1 MKRGFIPVLLSIAL
15 VSLFPVDWAVA
26 QGSGDPVGV
35 MVSVP
40 SDFITVG
47 DEFALTL
54 TVTGGEMPPCISAAP
69 QPADVVL
76 VIDVSGSMNDYDKLD
91 AAKQAALTFID
102 QLYST
107 IDQVA
112 IVGFS
117 NYAFI
122 VQDLTSNMEQA
133 RTAVDELET
142 LSGTDIAGGLQ
153 EAVRVL
159 TGSSRR
165 SSAKGVVVLLSDGQS
180 GRSEAL
186 LASEEAQE
194 LDITIYTISLGSDAD
209 RQLMEDIATGSY
221 NHYHSPT
228 TAQLNQVYEL
238 IQTQIAYVRAEGIVL
253 EAGINTEAVEL
264 IPDSVSVAEA
274 VVGDQ
279 VRWQIGELS
288 PGEEQM
294 LSFRLRVLESG
305 IHPVFVDL
313 GGQYEVCDQSYEL
326 SSDTPS
332 ITSQPAPT
340 PTPTPSPT
348 PTLIPPCTTDPLGD
362 ECLETLFFLGELTWP
377 CREWRLPWWVCL
389 LLLLLLLLSLL
400 LWWLWQRIERQRR
413 SWAPSSYSSPP
424 QSGVNRSAWPSLPT
438 YERPAPI
445 PVVESPVDHRFSS
458 TLVIGLGDLGK
469 RSLEALEE
477 TLTQTY
483 GEVPEKIHLLSI
495 DFTEEEER
503 AWTSIAIPLHEG
515 DISKWLERDSSDLP
529 GWIPS
534 NMVSDL
540 REWANTSSFGEES
553 PLIERM
559 LGRLAILM
567 HRRELEARIGN
578 GVEKLAGEN
587 ASIFL
592 VGSLAEGYASGALFD
607 VGYLVRQQLKDPQV
621 MNCSLQSLVFLPE
634 AHIEAYVSIQG
645 RSNLQRVAAGAWREL
660 DRFQMVFEHAYPV
673 ECLDQRTEYE
683 GKLFDRCYLLSPD
696 RSDGIS
702 LTDQPIV
709 NTICPAIA
717 DVIITF
723 SDSAF
728 RPTWEEIARAV
739 TNQVGRW
746 QVERGEVLYSS
757 LGSFAHILPV
767 EDLMQSL
774 ALQMA
779 DDVVE
784 LQLGGGLGNPEQV
797 ATRMLSQPES
807 PTGMFTTEL
816 MHDLSQCATLPDEQ
830 ILDHLSNLGVEAY
843 SILAAGQDE
852 EMRQSYLETLHNLV
866 VGGVWDSVKTSTEAR
881 AAEYGPDTRRLIK
894 DVDRATDYVDELARH
909 MAACSE
915 DQAHIF
921 QRVLIENM
929 LVTLNANCQHDEG
942 GLLAGLDLSHAL
954 LSILTR
960 YHQVVK
966 TMRDKRTR
974 ELNQVK
980 DEARDLRDLLE
991 QMARDSQA
999 RHPSFWKA
1007 LLVGVGSSAVAVL
1020 GLGLAT
1026 LAAPALF
1033 APLGG
1038 AALLAAGAG
1047 AWGSWHMLSRKPA
1060 LIQRQEEY
1068 LVTAQEMLALEIECG
1083 LYDAWTQIVDRW
1095 IEITRSVSAP
1105 LESWKSTW
1113 RSPEL
1118 QNTLLARE
1126 KQIAAK
1132 REARQ
1137 AIAVRHYLEDERIR
1151 RTLYEEYVAPR
1162 VQEDEQN
1169 RFLWAFERSEDDQV
1183 SWTLEVVGSCS
1194 RSLKLLEG
1202 EEAAEALLDIGSAY
1216 ASELRSL
1223 TIADVL
1229 AENYSS
1235 STVAEE
1241 IGSASAPFIKFA
1253 ANKQSLS
1260 ESHRFVAAISESQRK
1275 YFKEIVKALRQP
1287 AAQSHSQQLAPLMHP
1302 HRCITLASLDLL
1314 RTAGLPSWNQARRS
1328 YGNLRRRERA
1338 ALHVF
1343 PAEQN
1348 AALYEG
1354 LLSNIDRATQVLSP
1368 QVVLTLEDEQ
1378 RGRAFWMAYALGW
1391 VRQRATDDGG
1401 MSTLRHMA
1409 LVVPGTEPIRLT
1421 DSTKEKPS
1429 LWQAAVSFVLG
1440 ESGGDV
1446 QPIESAVEALK
1457 PSDRQER
1464 RARESRLIQ
1473 ALDEAREM
1481 QRHASLMTREMGLI
1495 MHLVVEDVLRQWLD
1509 EEGFLEV

>member
-1 MKRGFIPVLLSIAL
+1 
-15 VSLFPVDWAVA
+15 
-26 QGSGDPVGV
+26 
-35 MVSVP
+35 MV
-40 SDFITVG
+40 VG
-47 DEFALTL
+47 DDFALTL
-54 TVTGGEMPPCISAAP
+54 SVTGGEMPACTSTTP

-76 VIDVSGSMNDYDKLD
+76 VIDVSSSMIDDEKLE
-91 AAKQAALTFID
+91 AAKRAAWTFID
-102 QLYST
+102 QLDST

-117 NYAFI
+117 NYAFT
-122 VQDLTSNMEQA
+122 VQDLTSNKEQA
-133 RTAVDELET
+133 RTAVDELEA
-142 LSGTDIAGGLQ
+142 LSGTDIAGGVR

-165 SSAKGVVVLLSDGQS
+165 SLAKGVVVLLSDGQS

-194 LDITIYTISLGSDAD
+194 VDITIYSVSLGNDAD
-209 RQLMEDIATGSY
+209 RQLMEDIATSSY
-221 NHYHSPT
+221 NYYHSPT
-228 TAQLNQVYEL
+228 TAQLSQIYEL
-238 IQTQIAYVRAEGIVL
+238 IQTQIAYVRAEEIVL
-253 EAGINTEAVEL
+253 EAAINTGAVEL

-279 VRWQIGELS
+279 VRWQTGELS
-288 PGEEQM
+288 PGEERM

-305 IHPVFVDL
+305 IHPLFIDL
-313 GGQYEVCDQSYEL
+313 GGQYEVCDQSYKL
-326 SSDTPS
+326 SSDIPS

-348 PTLIPPCTTDPLGD
+348 PTPIPPCTTDPLGD
-362 ECLETLFFLGELTWP
+362 ECVETLFLLGELTWP
-377 CREWRLPWWVCL
+377 CREWGLPWWVCL

-400 LWWLWQRIERQRR
+400 LWWLWQRMERQRQ
-413 SWAPSSYSSPP
+413 SWAPSSFSPP
-424 QSGVNRSAWPSLPT
+424 PPSGVNHSAWPSLPM

-445 PVVESPVDHRFSS
+445 PVIESPVDHRFSS
-458 TLVIGLGDLGK
+458 TLVIGLGDLGQ

-483 GEVPEKIHLLSI
+483 EEVPENIHLLSI
-495 DFTEEEER
+495 EFTEAEEEQ

-515 DISKWLERDSSDLP
+515 DVSKWLKRDPSDLP
-529 GWIPS
+529 DWIPS
-534 NMVSDL
+534 DMVSDL
-540 REWANTSSFGEES
+540 REWANNPSSGEES
-553 PLIERM
+553 RLIERM

-567 HRRELEARIGN
+567 HRHELEARTRN
-578 GVEKLAGEN
+578 RVERLAGEN
-587 ASIFL
+587 TSIFL

-607 VGYLVRQQLKDPQV
+607 VGYLVRQQLKDLQV
-621 MNCSLQSLVFLPE
+621 RNCSLQSLVFLPE
-634 AHIEAYVSIQG
+634 AHIEAYASIQG
-645 RSNLQRVAAGAWREL
+645 RSNLQRVTTGTWREL
-660 DRFQMVFEHAYPV
+660 DRFQLVFEHAYPV
-673 ECLDQRTEYE
+673 EYLDQRTEYE

-696 RSDGIS
+696 RSDGTS
-702 LTDQPIV
+702 LTNQPIV

-717 DVIITF
+717 DMIMTF

-728 RPTWEEIARAV
+728 RTAWEEKARAV

-746 QVERGEVLYSS
+746 QLERGEVLYSS
-757 LGSFAHILPV
+757 LGSFAYILPV

-807 PTGMFTTEL
+807 PTGVFTTEL

-866 VGGVWDSVKTSTEAR
+866 AGGVWDSVKTSTEER

-894 DVDRATDYVDELARH
+894 DVDRATDCLDELARH

-915 DQAHIF
+915 AQAHIF
-921 QRVLIENM
+921 QRVLVETM
-929 LVTLNANCQHDEG
+929 LVILNANCQDDEG

-960 YHQVVK
+960 YHQMVK

-974 ELNQVK
+974 EIEQVRG
-980 DEARDLRDLLE
+980 EAQDLRELLE
-991 QMARDSQA
+991 QRARDSEA

-1033 APLGG
+1033 VPLGG

-1060 LIQRQEEY
+1060 LVQRQEEY
-1068 LVTAQEMLALEIECG
+1068 LATAQEMLALEIECS
-1083 LYDAWTQIVDRW
+1083 LYDAWVQIVDRW
-1095 IEITRSVSAP
+1095 IEITRSTSAP
-1105 LESWKSTW
+1105 LENWKSTW
-1113 RSPEL
+1113 RSSKL
-1118 QNTLLARE
+1118 QNTLLEEE
-1126 KQIAAK
+1126 KQLAAK

-1137 AIAVRHYLEDERIR
+1137 AIAVRRYLEDERIR
-1151 RTLYEEYVAPR
+1151 RALYEEYVAPR

-1169 RFLWAFERSEDDQV
+1169 RFLWAFEQSEDGQV
-1183 SWTLEVVGSCS
+1183 SWTLEVIGSCS
-1194 RSLKLLEG
+1194 RSLGLLDV
-1202 EEAAEALLDIGSAY
+1202 EEAAEVLLDIGSAY

-1235 STVAEE
+1235 SAVAEE
-1241 IGSASAPFIKFA
+1241 IGSASAPFIRFA

-1260 ESHRFVAAISESQRK
+1260 EAHRFVAAISESQRM
-1275 YFKEIVKALRQP
+1275 YFNEIVKALRQP

-1328 YGNLRRRERA
+1328 YGSLRRRERA

-1354 LLSNIDRATQVLSP
+1354 LLSNIGRAMQVLAP
-1368 QVVLTLEDEQ
+1368 QVVLTLEDE
-1378 RGRAFWMAYALGW
+1378 RRARAFWMAYALGW
-1391 VRQRATDDGG
+1391 VRQKATDDGG

-1421 DSTKEKPS
+1421 DPTKEEPS

-1440 ESGGDV
+1440 ESGRDA

-1481 QRHASLMTREMGLI
+1481 QRHTSLVTREMGLI